1 MEKTT
6 IQITTSTL
14 ERLKSLKQHVRQSY
28 EEVVIGL
35 IDEAEEEPLTKEEIE
50 DLQEALEEVKR
61 GETIPI
67 EVVAKELGVT
77 LN

>member
-6 IQITTSTL
+6 IQISGETL
-14 ERLKSLKQHVRQSY
+14 ERLKIFKQHEKDSY
-28 EEVVIGL
+28 DTVLNIL
-35 IDEAEEEPLTKEEIE
+35 IDEAEEDVLSEEEIK
-50 DLQEALEEVKR
+50 DIQIALEEVKR

-67 EVVAKELGVT
+67 EQVAKEMGIK

>member
-6 IQITTSTL
+6 IQINQETL
-14 ERLKSLKQHVRQSY
+14 ERLKMFKQHQRESY
-28 EEVVIGL
+28 EEVL
-35 IDEAEEEPLTKEEIE
+35 NNLLDEAEEDVLSEEEIQ
-50 DLQEALEEVKR
+50 DIQIALEEVKR

-67 EVVAKELGVT
+67 EQVAKEMGIK